1 MWTVTFGTTNGVSS
15 TILNS
20 IQQVTLD
27 AANYWGRYIDFN
39 GTTLDIQVNIISL
52 GSSTLAQA
60 GPERY
65 VFTRTVGSADVFQ
78 AIPILELQ
86 AGSDQNGAAHEIEI
100 DVNLDSINAN
110 EYFYGGLANPN
121 VPFSQFDLFTILA
134 HELGHGLGFISFD
147 PVAANDDRAEYDI
160 FKSGNFFTGPRAVA
174 VNGGNVP
181 LQSGDGSHLNVF
193 DLLFPSIANG
203 ERNFVSALDVAILA
217 DAGLPI
223 LEPTSG
229 DDSLFGFERFADGGT
244 LVGGNDV
251 ASLLGGND
259 WYSGLGGTDSIDGGA
274 GGDTLF
280 GDAGNDTLR
289 GGADNDVIDGGA
301 GFDSLFGDAGSD
313 LFNSGAS
320 DAYDGGA
327 DFDAVSYAAE
337 TNAIRVIAG
346 AGSLGAAT
354 SATFVSIER
363 IVGGSG
369 NDTISGLA
377 ANEDFEGGAGADS
390 LSGQDGDDLLTG
402 GLGNDTL
409 TGGNGNDTAAYSDK
423 AGGVFIDLG
432 AGQVSSGG
440 ALDGSGNYAG
450 GAVED
455 TLFTIERAI
464 GSSFG
469 DRIVTTTNSR
479 VFAGGGGDVVVGA
492 FGLDEF
498 SGDAGN
504 DTINGGGNADTISG
518 GLGNDVLDGGTAFD
532 TLDYSEKSGGVNV
545 NVINGVALTGGF
557 INSSGFYQGGAQEDT
572 ISNFEN
578 ILGTGFADRLIAGST
593 SASISGFGGDDF
605 LFTFSGNDTLFGGE
619 GNDFI
624 STARSSDQL
633 FGENGND
640 TLNGG
645 TGTDTLNGGANTDTA
660 DYSDRTGAV
669 SVNLT
674 TNIALTGG
682 ALNASGFYS
691 GGFTEDSLVSIEAVF
706 GSAFGDRL
714 VAGAFSSRL
723 EGRDGAD
730 NISGLGGF
738 DTLIGGA
745 GNDTLSGG
753 AAADQFDFASGFGID
768 RITDFVEGA
777 GAGDVIRLLGLGAA
791 FDTFAEVIAVATQS
805 GADVV
810 FNFGGGNAIEV
821 ANAVVAGFNVDDFL
835 FG

>member
-1 MWTVTFGTTNGVSS
+1 MWTATFGTTNGVSS

-27 AANYWGRYIDFN
+27 AANYWGRYIDF
-39 GTTLDIQVNIISL
+39 GAQTLEIRINVISL

-60 GPERY
+60 GPTTYE
-65 VFTRTVGSADVFQ
+65 FTRTVGGANVFQ
-78 AIPILELQ
+78 SGPILELQ
-86 AGSDQNGAAHEIEI
+86 DQSDPNGATHDIEI

-134 HELGHGLGFISFD
+134 HEIGHGLGFISFD

-160 FKSGNFFTGPRAVA
+160 FKSGNFFTGPRAVG
-174 VNGGNVP
+174 VFGGNVP

-193 DLLFPSIANG
+193 DLLFPSISNG

-223 LEPTSG
+223 LAPTAG
-229 DDSLFGFERFADGGT
+229 NDSLYGFERIADGGT

-251 ASLLGGND
+251 ASLLDGND
-259 WYSGLGGTDSIDGGA
+259 WYSGLSGTDSIDGGA
-274 GGDTLF
+274 GSDTLI
-280 GDAGNDTLR
+280 GDSGNDTLR
-289 GGADNDVIDGGA
+289 GGADADTIDGGA

-313 LFNSGAS
+313 LFINGAS

-327 DFDAVSYAAE
+327 DFDGVSYAAE
-337 TNAIRVIAG
+337 TNAVRIIAG

-354 SATFVSIER
+354 SATFISIER

-390 LSGQDGDDLLTG
+390 LSGQDGDDFLTG
-402 GLGNDTL
+402 GLGNDIL
-409 TGGNGNDTAAYSDK
+409 TGGNGNDTAVYSEK
-423 AGGVFIDLG
+423 TGGVFIDLG

-440 ALDGSGNYAG
+440 ALDGAGNYIG

-455 TLFTIERAI
+455 TLITIERAI
-464 GSSFG
+464 GSGLG
-469 DRIVTTTNSR
+469 DRIVTTGNSR
-479 VFAGGGGDVVVGA
+479 VFGGGGADVFAGG
-492 FGLDEF
+492 FGTDEF
-498 SGDAGN
+498 SGDDGN

-532 TLDYSEKSGGVNV
+532 TLDYSEKTGGVNV
-545 NVINGVALTGGF
+545 NVINGVAQTGGF
-557 INSSGFYQGGAQEDT
+557 INSAGFYQGGVQEDT
-572 ISNFEN
+572 IANFEN
-578 ILGTGFADRLIAGST
+578 IFGTGFADRLIAGST

-624 STARSSDQL
+624 STAKSTDQL

-660 DYSDRTGAV
+660 DYSDRTGGV

-674 TNIALTGG
+674 TNIALSGG

-730 NISGLGGF
+730 NISGLGGS

-753 AAADQFDFASGFGID
+753 GAADQFDFASGFGID
-768 RITDFVEGA
+768 RITDFAEGA
-777 GAGDVIRLLGLGAA
+777 GAGDVIRLIGLGAA
-791 FDTFAEVIAVATQS
+791 FDSFAEVIAVATQS
-805 GADVV
+805 GADVI
-810 FNFGGGNAIEV
+810 FNFGGGNTITVLSAT
-821 ANAVVAGFNVDDFL
+821 VAGFNVDDFL